1 MKTSESK
8 HRISLDKA
16 ILIYRTKSD
25 AGIEI
30 EIGGETFSREKRN
43 LSRSEHNHNTSS
55 CRKTNYINKNNEKRG
70 IAIPPNTCYKNFHR
84 YSSAIVHQ
92 LYVQITDS

>member
-55 CRKTNYINKNNEKRG
+55 CGKLLYIQKITKKRG
-70 IAIPPNTCYKNFHR
+70 IAIPLNTCYRKF
-84 YSSAIVHQ
+84 SQAF
-92 LYVQITDS
+92 